1 MSGPA
6 NISKVE
12 RLRARDGDQCWLCG
26 KHIDFKAKPNSAKAW
41 SVEHLLAQ
49 AFGGND
55 RMENLVLCHPP
66 CNRILKDRILRDKVR
81 LRERRIRKGWIATLR
96 SQ

>member
-26 KHIDFKAKPNSAKAW
+26 KHIDFKATPNSAKAW
-41 SVEHLLAQ
+41 SVEHLLCKT
-49 AFGGND
+49 FGGSD
-55 RMENLVLCHPP
+55 RLENLVLCHPR
-66 CNRILKDRILRDKVR
+66 CNHVLADRCLKDKIK
-81 LRERRIRKGWIATLR
+81 LRERRIRKDWIAALR